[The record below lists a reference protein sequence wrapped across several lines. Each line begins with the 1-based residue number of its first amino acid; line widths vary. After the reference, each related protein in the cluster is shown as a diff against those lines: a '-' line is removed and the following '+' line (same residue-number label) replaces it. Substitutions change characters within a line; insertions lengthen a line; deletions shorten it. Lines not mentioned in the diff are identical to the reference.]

1 MIRVVLSFP
10 IRTIYLNTLDPSD
23 EPDCYEVNV
32 TISYDNALHDG
43 QTLIYLESVNHRK
56 VCNGKIDHSDNYR
69 KTYEVATLNILVILL
84 SSLSLLLCTRS
95 LYRANKLRLHALHF
109 FKNNFGKELSA
120 SDQLNFVDFWIV
132 LIVIN
137 DLLIIAGSVLKLM
150 IEKRIF
156 ESAHFPTCSILL
168 GVGNL
173 LVWMGLLRY
182 LGFFRKYNVLIL
194 TMKRAVPH
202 VLRFS
207 LCALLLYGGFCLCGW
222 LVLGPYHIKFKQ
234 LSTTS
239 ECLFSLLNGDDMF
252 ATFEAL
258 DPKGNVMIWWFCRI
272 YLYVFISLFIYIILS
287 LFISIIMDAY
297 DTIKNYYES
306 GFPLSDFQVSF
317 VLSCF
322 SRLTLN
328 PSLLP
333 RDVSRNSLQSI
344 LRTLTPPRT

>member
-23 EPDCYEVNV
+23 EPDCYEVNI
-32 TISYDNALHDG
+32 TITYDNALHDG
-43 QTLIYLESVNHRK
+43 QTLINLDSINRRRA
-56 VCNGKIDHSDNYR
+56 CTGKIDHSDNYR
-69 KTYEVATLNILVILL
+69 KTYEVATLNVMVIIL
-84 SSLSLLLCTRS
+84 STLSLLLCTRS
-95 LYRANKLRLHALHF
+95 IYRGNKLRITAVDF
-109 FKNNFGKELSA
+109 FKSNFGKDLSF
-120 SDQLNFVDFWIV
+120 SDQMNFVDFWIV

-137 DLLIIAGSVLKLM
+137 DLLIIAGSLLKLM

-156 ESAHFPTCSILL
+156 ESGHFSTCSILL

-207 LCALLLYGGFCLCGW
+207 LCAVLLYGGFCLCGW
-222 LVLGPYHIKFKQ
+222 LVLGPYHIKFKM

-258 DPKGNVMIWWFCRI
+258 DPKGDAIIWWFCRI
-272 YLYVFISLFIYIILS
+272 YLYCFISLFIYIILS

-306 GFPLSDFQVSF
+306 GFPLSDFQVKF
-317 VLSCF
+317 CWLCNY
-322 SRLTLN
+322 TLIPSN
-328 PSLLP
+328 SLL
-333 RDVSRNSLQSI
+333 I
-344 LRTLTPPRT
+344 